1 MRRTLSFD
9 VGLTEES
16 KWLALK
22 VYEVKDTI
30 RVEKVQLPMA
40 KVDGDNEEE
49 EEEEEEIE
57 LQHSMTTT
65 YSAK

>member
-9 VGLTEES
+9 VGLMEES

-30 RVEKVQLPMA
+30 RVKKVQLPMA
-40 KVDGDNEEE
+40 KVDGDNEE